1 MGLAPNHPFVDGSFA
16 EKNHPAIG
24 DTPIY
29 GIQEVDERQ
38 IWQKTLL
45 FEPKN
50 QASGEDVPKRTNPVI
65 ERPRTGQA

>member
-1 MGLAPNHPFVDGSFA
+1 MGVFLKKS
-16 EKNHPAIG
+16 HPAIG

-38 IWQKTLL
+38 IWQETLL

-50 QASGEDVPKRTNPVI
+50 LASGEDVPKITNPVI